1 MFETTDFLYG
11 MLSEKRI
18 YPRSMFSINLINFEN
33 QQLGCLTTN
42 DVVAGTSEDRR
53 LI

>member
-1 MFETTDFLYG
+1 MFETTEFLYG
-11 MLSEKRI
+11 MLSEKCIHLR
-18 YPRSMFSINLINFEN
+18 YMFSINLINFEN
-33 QQLGCLTTN
+33 QQQTTN